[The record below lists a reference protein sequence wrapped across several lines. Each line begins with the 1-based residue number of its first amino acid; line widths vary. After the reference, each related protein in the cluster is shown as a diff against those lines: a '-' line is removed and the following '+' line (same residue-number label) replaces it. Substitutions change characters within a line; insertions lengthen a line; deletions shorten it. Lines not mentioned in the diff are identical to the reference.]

1 MKGGEKMKK
10 EWKKPDLTI
19 LDVNMTML
27 GQDGDFLDNDFPEGT
42 PRGKLTFS

>member
-1 MKGGEKMKK
+1 MKK
-10 EWKKPDLTI
+10 EWKKPNLEL

-27 GQDGDFLDNDFPEGT
+27 GKDGDFTDATFPADT